1 MGVLGE
7 ALLPAIPWL
16 APFLA
21 FLRLARQT
29 PVLRDAPAARGRFVS
44 IIVPARNEAANL
56 PTLLD
61 SLLASDYSPLEILV
75 VDDRSTDAT
84 ADITDAYAQ
93 RDPRVR
99 LVPGEI
105 LPAGWYGKP
114 WACLQGYRASA
125 GELLLFTDADTCHA
139 PDLLA
144 HAVGALGQQR
154 ADLVSVLPR
163 LVCGS
168 FWERAVM
175 PLMFA
180 TLGFR
185 FHPHTVNRARHAR
198 EMIANGQFILVT
210 REGYEA
216 VGTHAVVRHEVAED
230 LVLAQAFFRARRRW
244 YLAYALDLLETRMYT
259 GLEDLITG
267 WTKNVYVGGRRSYP
281 DEPVR
286 RAMVP
291 ALFLVNA
298 LYWLLPP
305 ALLLLAALGAVS
317 PAWLPPAAVATGLCV
332 AFWALF
338 DAGFGVPPLY
348 ALTYPLGQAVVA
360 WIFLRSTLRGER
372 RIEWRGRIYGSS

>member
-1 MGVLGE
+1 MIEIGE
-7 ALLPAIPWL
+7 ALLPAVPWL

-21 FLRLARQT
+21 FLRLARRT
-29 PVLRDAPAARGRFVS
+29 PALRDAPAVRGRFVS
-44 IIVPARNEAANL
+44 VIVPARNEAANL

-61 SLLASDYSPLEILV
+61 SLLASDYNPLEILV

-84 ADITDAYAQ
+84 AAITGAYAQ

-99 LVPGEI
+99 LIPGEI

-114 WACLQGYRASA
+114 WACLQGYRAAA
-125 GELLLFTDADTCHA
+125 GELLLFTDADTRHA
-139 PDLLA
+139 PALLA
-144 HAVGALGQQR
+144 RAVGALEQER

-163 LVCGS
+163 LACGS
-168 FWERAVM
+168 FWERTVM

-185 FHPHTVNRARHAR
+185 FHPRTVNRARHAR
-198 EMIANGQFILVT
+198 DMIANGQFILVT
-210 REGYEA
+210 RKAYEA

-230 LVLAQAFFRARRRW
+230 LVLAQAFFRSGRRW

-259 GLEDLITG
+259 GLRDLITG

-286 RAMVP
+286 RALVP
-291 ALFLVNA
+291 VMFLVNA

-305 ALLLLAALGAVS
+305 VLLLLAVLGTVS
-317 PAWLPPAAVATGLCV
+317 ATWLAPAAMATGLCV

-338 DAGFGVPPLY
+338 DAGFGVSPRY
-348 ALTYPLGQAVVA
+348 AVTYPLGQAVIA
-360 WIFLRSTLRGER
+360 WIFLRSTFRGER
-372 RIEWRGRIYGSS
+372 RIEWRGRTYGPS